1 MMNRTKERKL
11 SPVGAGAALALL
23 LALVPGLLL
32 AAGGDI
38 YRSDFSTRTSA
49 LPLPG
54 DRWMS
59 YDYDPNTQLYIN
71 YSGGGSTYNMWES
84 NHLYQD
90 AWGKPWMDNATATNS
105 PGFAL
110 ATDPVHGSPDNYL
123 AFFRSSSSRTGCAI
137 QPLHNEFTNGM
148 LRLEVDIRRP
158 AVWGS
163 QIEETHAARVA
174 LIYRKR
180 MADPLWWVGIN
191 STDYPVMF
199 GARWEGGSNK
209 NRLVLHYRNGSG
221 QQTSLEPGV
230 YGDDYECT
238 ENWYRWR
245 VYVNLDE
252 QRSNCYIW
260 DVGPDQP
267 TGRNTLADDTATR
280 KVESTTYFFRNPMT
294 AETGGI
300 SGIALNSYRCLSGT
314 EANLAVTNAPCFDN
328 IHIAWKAPGS
338 SEYVPFYEND
348 FSTRRY
354 RRIQPTP
361 TATVAYP
368 VDTAISTEDN
378 FTSYVV
384 MTNRE
389 EASPTLLVNTSLTDV
404 PGVDNWIRLQT
415 GSKFC
420 VIDSKTNG
428 KNELRVSDGGS
439 GVIAQTLG
447 ETITSGKVRISG
459 DVRLPTEWNLPS
471 GQNDARVCLAL
482 GSPDY
487 WSLTDPGNFTGR
499 HIGYGAIVG
508 ESTNEFCAA
517 YLPPGSATLI
527 SAKDTSVACTPK
539 TWYRMVVTADLDAKT
554 YDYELYEIGTYAG
567 AIDRTDVPSTPVYA
581 TNAIPFRSNVSSIGS
596 FGLYSY
602 RSGSNWNNYILWDNL
617 QVWKD
622 WDSSAGTGT
631 LVYANDFNK
640 RTRYLSRN
648 KTELVHGVNTGVGV
662 DCWEQ
667 VNRRDGIVWIVGGAN
682 RFLSLKAPNAASLY
696 MTQPLPFEVPC
707 GQRVAFRVD
716 VRPPRWWV
724 QESGNLNIYLG
735 GDWMG
740 QHATAQNERLP
751 FNDSVMM
758 FGLYPDAASLGR
770 YTNCLFRVQSGNTF
784 PTIKYGDMKTD
795 HWYRLEGTTLSG
807 SDSWKF
813 RAYDMGAT
821 HPEIDAPAG
830 PLVAARDGLARR
842 SSGATSGISSI
853 CISTGGMS
861 SLDPWDLYDRGR
873 VLVDNLVVSVIPA
886 GACIIVR

>member
-1 MMNRTKERKL
+1 MNRTKERKL
-11 SPVGAGAALALL
+11 PLVGAGGALGCL
-23 LALVPGLLL
+23 LALAPALLL

-38 YRSDFSTRTSA
+38 YRNDFSTRTSA

-59 YDYDPNTQLYIN
+59 YDYDPGTTLYAN
-71 YSGGGSTYNMWES
+71 YGGGASAYSMWES
-84 NHLYQD
+84 GDQYQD
-90 AWGKPWMDNATATNS
+90 AWGKAWMDDTTMEKS

-110 ATDPVHGSPDNYL
+110 ATDPVHGSPGNYFAL
-123 AFFRSSSSRTGCAI
+123 FRSSTSRSGCAI
-137 QPLHNEFTNGM
+137 HPLHNEFTNGM

-163 QIEETHAARVA
+163 QTVETHAVRVA

-191 STDYPVMF
+191 GTDYPVMF
-199 GARWEGGSNK
+199 GAHWEGGSSNK
-209 NRLVLHYRNGSG
+209 NRLILHYRNGSG

-230 YGDDYECT
+230 SGDDYVCN

-260 DVGPDQP
+260 DAGPDQP
-267 TGRNTLADDTATR
+267 DGRNTRADNTATR
-280 KVESTTYFFRNPMT
+280 KVEATGYFFRNPMT

-300 SGIALNSYRCLSGT
+300 SGIALNVYRFLSGT
-314 EANLAVTNAPCFDN
+314 GENLAVTNAPCYDN

-361 TATVAYP
+361 TAAIDYP
-368 VDTAISTEDN
+368 VNAGISTEDG
-378 FTSYVV
+378 FSSYVV

-389 EASPTLLVNTSLTDV
+389 DASPTLLVNNSAGLL
-404 PGVDNWIRLQT
+404 GMDNWIRLAS
-415 GSKFC
+415 GGRFC
-420 VIDSKTNG
+420 VIDSNTNG
-428 KNELRVSDGGS
+428 KNELRVHEGGS

-459 DVRLPTEWNLPS
+459 DVRLPTQWNLSS
-471 GQNDARVCLAL
+471 GQNDARVCLVL

-487 WSLTDPGNFTGR
+487 WSLTDPGNYTSR
-499 HIGYGAIVG
+499 HVGYGAIVG

-527 SAKDTSVACTPK
+527 SAKDTSAPCKPK
-539 TWYRMVVTADLDAKT
+539 TWYRMVVTADLGAKT
-554 YDYELYEIGTYAG
+554 YDYELYELGTYAG
-567 AIDRTDVPSTPVYA
+567 PIDRDDVPSTPVYA
-581 TNAIPFRSNVSSIGS
+581 TNAIPFRNNVSSIGS

-602 RSGSNWNNYILWDNL
+602 RPGSNWDNYILWDNF

-622 WDSSAGTGT
+622 WDSSTGTGT
-631 LVYANDFNK
+631 LIYANDFNK
-640 RTRYLSRN
+640 RTRYLTRE

-667 VNRRDGIVWIVGGAN
+667 VNRREGFAWIFGSTN
-682 RFLSLKAPNAASLY
+682 RFLSLKAPGQQSLY
-696 MTQPLPFEVPC
+696 LTQPLPFEVPS
-707 GQRVAFRVD
+707 GQLVSFRVD
-716 VRPPRWWV
+716 VRPPTVWGKDA
-724 QESGNLNIYLG
+724 GNLNLYLG
-735 GDWMG
+735 GDEMC
-740 QHATAQNERLP
+740 QFAYSA
-751 FNDSVMM
+751 SVPLRESTMM
-758 FGLYPDAASLGR
+758 FGLQNASISLGR
-770 YTNCLFRVQSGNTF
+770 YTNSLFRVQNGSDISG
-784 PTIKYGDMKTD
+784 ISGVYAKGD
-795 HWYRLEGTTLSG
+795 HWYRMEGRTLSG
-807 SDSWKF
+807 SDSWKL
-813 RAYDMGAT
+813 RVYDMGTA

-830 PLVAARDGLARR
+830 PLVTACDGLARR
-842 SSGATSGISSI
+842 GTTGDISAI
-853 CISTGGMS
+853 AISAGGVTG
-861 SLDPWDLYDRGR
+861 LDPWDLYDRGR
-873 VLVDNLVVSVIPA
+873 VLVDNIVVTTIPA
-886 GACIIVR
+886 GTCIIVR